1 MHWLDTIILVLLGVG
16 ATFGAISG
24 LLMQVARVVGL
35 SVGVY
40 AAVALHEWASSAL
53 SDAVLQE
60 ADPRVSGAL
69 AYLLVFV
76 VVYLAF
82 HFASLAAEK
91 WLKEIKL
98 QTMNCVL
105 GGVLGAGKTAVV
117 LGGIFLAMMNFPHTV
132 TDELLEKSAIAPVL
146 ANVTGTLVAVVP
158 SEQVDDWRSGVDDWK
173 SSLKTAQ
180 EVQRSA
186 GG

>member
-1 MHWLDTIILVLLGVG
+1 MHWLDTTILVLLAVG

-24 LLMQVARVVGL
+24 LLLQVARVAGL
-35 SVGVY
+35 SVAVY
-40 AAVALHEWASSAL
+40 AAVSLHEWATGAL
-53 SDAVLQE
+53 QEAVLQE
-60 ADPRVSGAL
+60 ADPRVTGAL

-82 HFASLAAEK
+82 HLSSLAAEK
-91 WLKEIKL
+91 WLKAVKL
-98 QTMNCVL
+98 QTMNRVL

-117 LGGIFLAMMNFPHTV
+117 LGGIFLAMMYFPHPTT
-132 TDELLEKSAIAPVL
+132 TDLLQKSAIAPVL
-146 ANVTGTLVAVVP
+146 ANVTGTLVAVIP
-158 SEQVDDWRSGVDDWK
+158 SEQVEDWRNGVDEWK

-180 EVQRSA
+180 ETRRVP